1 MKRIDSV
8 IRPQSLDEVKFRL
21 ASIGVQGLTVTEV
34 RGFGRQKGH
43 TEVYR
48 GTEYAVDLLPKL
60 MLTIVA
66 SEDRVPGIVEAIMA
80 GARTGKMG
88 DGKIFVTPLDEVVRI
103 RTGERGPSAI

>member
-8 IRPQSLDEVKFRL
+8 IRPQSLDEVKIRL
-21 ASIGVQGLTVTEV
+21 AGIGVQGLTVTEV

-48 GTEYAVDLLPKL
+48 GTEYAVDILPKL

-66 SEDRVPGIVEAIMA
+66 SEDRVPGIIEAIIA
-80 GARTGKMG
+80 GARTGKIG

-103 RTGERGPSAI
+103 RTGERGASAI

>member
-1 MKRIDSV
+1 MKRIDSI
-8 IRPQSLDEVKFRL
+8 IRLESLDEVKTRL
-21 ASIGVQGLTVTEV
+21 AGIGVQGLTVTEV

-48 GTEYAVDLLPKL
+48 GTEYAVDLRPKL
-60 MLTIVA
+60 MLTIIA
-66 SEDRVPGIVEAIMA
+66 PEDQVREIVDAIMA

-103 RTGERGPSAI
+103 RTGERGTSAI